1 MVLLGWRAL
10 LLPNSDSSLSQ
21 QLPSTTVSSLIARIR
36 TAIYTMHVSNTL
48 LLPLILAAFSSALRT
63 GCRDGEVAVGTW
75 QTCTLGSPSSGPSCS
90 DLHATI
96 YANDCGMISYSR
108 KDGDI
113 CDVDGGWPS
122 GYGLRCDNNNP
133 SVVYTTGGNFGN
145 CYRKGTNCSPIPFTH
160 YYASWCCSRL

>member
-1 MVLLGWRAL
+1 MHVSNAL
-10 LLPNSDSSLSQ
+10 LLPLG
-21 QLPSTTVSSLIARIR
+21 LA
-36 TAIYTMHVSNTL
+36 TL
-48 LLPLILAAFSSALRT
+48 SSALRT

-75 QTCTLGSPSSGPSCS
+75 QTCTLGDPRGGPSCG

-108 KDGDI
+108 NEGDI

-133 SVVYTTGGNFGN
+133 SIAYTTGDTAEVDLGEE
-145 CYRKGTNCSPIPFTH
+145 
-160 YYASWCCSRL
+160 

>member
-1 MVLLGWRAL
+1 
-10 LLPNSDSSLSQ
+10 
-21 QLPSTTVSSLIARIR
+21 
-36 TAIYTMHVSNTL
+36 MHVSNTL
-48 LLPLILAAFSSALRT
+48 LLPISLATFFSALRT

-75 QTCTLGSPSSGPSCS
+75 QTCTLGDPRGGPSCG

-108 KDGDI
+108 NEGDI

-145 CYRKGTNCSPIPFTH
+145 CYHKGTNCSPIPFTH

>member
-1 MVLLGWRAL
+1 
-10 LLPNSDSSLSQ
+10 
-21 QLPSTTVSSLIARIR
+21 
-36 TAIYTMHVSNTL
+36 MHVSNALLFPLGLATL
-48 LLPLILAAFSSALRT
+48 SSALRT

-75 QTCTLGSPSSGPSCS
+75 QTCTLGDPRGGPSCG

-108 KDGDI
+108 NEGDI

-133 SVVYTTGGNFGN
+133 SIAYTTGGNFGN